1 MIQLGSSASIR
12 AETSAALNPP
22 LLLRPQCK
30 LHLVFSSITLKVV
43 DLAIMKTDLRKEGM
57 NPEISALVGGGGAG
71 SCKIVSNAF
80 KSQKT

>member
-1 MIQLGSSASIR
+1 MIQLGASASIR

-22 LLLRPQCK
+22 LLLCPQCK

-43 DLAIMKTDLRKEGM
+43 DLAIMKTDLREEGM
-57 NPEISALVGGGGAG
+57 NPEISALVGWGGVG
-71 SCKIVSNAF
+71 SCKIVSNTF